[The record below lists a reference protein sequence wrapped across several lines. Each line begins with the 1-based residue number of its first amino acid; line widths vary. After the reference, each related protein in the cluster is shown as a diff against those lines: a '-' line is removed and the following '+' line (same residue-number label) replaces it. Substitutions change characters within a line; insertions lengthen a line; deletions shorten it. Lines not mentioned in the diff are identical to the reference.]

1 ATGKDGSRVQQEVL
15 VGENGQLQKKK
26 KRNRPKKK
34 RGKGGGGGCVGG
46 DRGAAS
52 AATANGAP
60 ASAVEN
66 MLDAPSKRNQKQ
78 KQSARPP
85 QQQQGQHCNDQQNRH
100 KGDQRHYQHAP
111 SKPAQRQLS
120 DVPASTRPEAP
131 YNITANAVKNI
142 DGVTS
147 ATTKWTRS
155 KAETEGASIDMDN
168 GINEEVAKTKR
179 VAIATEGVEG
189 VAVDEDM
196 AKMVDSMAKGIAP
209 FESSWTIA
217 PDDRYSDTDSKYT
230 SQGKRPTDTATD
242 EQINTLARPKTNE
255 SNGSDSEE
263 SYLSFQ
269 GAEHSNSES
278 QRPEEPMPVT
288 PDTNDPH
295 QAIADKQVQRTGGT
309 AITAGQAGNGGDQ
322 VGQHAGENNPT
333 GTPKECSPIHSS
345 RNLSSDI
352 SCGFEV
358 ANAHD
363 SDHSKKKGVDNEV
376 TDITLTGAPALA
388 QRIIAEANACQYPSF
403 TENERPNESVSGAHI
418 LEEQPEVIVPNI
430 VPQTHE
436 RDRYGE
442 QNQGIICKGHSGAQR
457 PKECGKAV
465 LPNTERLPP
474 QATPIES
481 RRVQFAAD
489 VQEDRGPAAGASVG
503 RYSARNEK
511 DEDGEDALLLPDTSD
526 SPKKQTEEGG
536 HSDGRQGKD
545 SSDKPQLPPDQE
557 RKSPETTVEE
567 ELVVDDVDDES
578 SILLDPSPIA
588 GASFTESTSK
598 STPTFGDAAG
608 EPPPSPSPSSSLSS
622 TAAAIYLRST
632 AVGKGA
638 TAPPALAQA
647 HVAVSVSP
655 APSPSPAPSS
665 KTALAAAKETTAAE
679 TYNYYELPPVPEQTT
694 GEEKPTA
701 KHSASL
707 GGIWAAVR
715 SSDAAG
721 VRANL
726 AAGAVMDEADSEGRT
741 PLMVACAN
749 GDTEM
754 ASLLI
759 NGVSPP
765 SSVAARTIEG
775 WTPLMIASGG
785 GRLGVV
791 KVLLQA
797 GAALH
802 DKDDEFGS
810 NSFMWACGGGHAEV
824 ARLMLENG
832 AKELLHSTNS
842 DMWTALMVACDAGSL
857 ETVQVLV
864 EAGADLGTFNSEA
877 LTALDIAAGR
887 NHLLVE
893 CYLRTEGAVSSTQF
907 WTAADS
913 GNVEIMSKLLRG
925 NGHLVAAL
933 DPDGRT
939 ALLRSCVGGHLG
951 VARILVEAG
960 ADVDF
965 RDSSGTSAL
974 SVSVVLGD
982 MTLTRYLVQA
992 GGARLAV
999 KNEAGWTPLMQ
1010 AVVKGDLIMT
1020 RYLVDR
1026 GAAVNDGSPG
1036 GESVLDMARRFSGP
1050 ELQRYLAAKGGFS
1063 SYEVERQIGEVNDGG
1078 RGLFRFW

>member
-1 ATGKDGSRVQQEVL
+1 MRE
-15 VGENGQLQKKK
+15 
-26 KRNRPKKK
+26 
-34 RGKGGGGGCVGG
+34 
-46 DRGAAS
+46 
-52 AATANGAP
+52 
-60 ASAVEN
+60 
-66 MLDAPSKRNQKQ
+66 
-78 KQSARPP
+78 
-85 QQQQGQHCNDQQNRH
+85 
-100 KGDQRHYQHAP
+100 
-111 SKPAQRQLS
+111 
-120 DVPASTRPEAP
+120 
-131 YNITANAVKNI
+131 
-142 DGVTS
+142 
-147 ATTKWTRS
+147 
-155 KAETEGASIDMDN
+155 
-168 GINEEVAKTKR
+168 
-179 VAIATEGVEG
+179 
-189 VAVDEDM
+189 
-196 AKMVDSMAKGIAP
+196 
-209 FESSWTIA
+209 
-217 PDDRYSDTDSKYT
+217 
-230 SQGKRPTDTATD
+230 
-242 EQINTLARPKTNE
+242 INTLAQPKTNE

-269 GAEHSNSES
+269 GGEHSNSES

-352 SCGFEV
+352 SGGFKV

-388 QRIIAEANACQYPSF
+388 QRIIAEANTCQYPSF

-442 QNQGIICKGHSGAQR
+442 QNQGIICKGRSGAQR

-503 RYSARNEK
+503 SYSARNEK

-557 RKSPETTVEE
+557 RKSVIGVAQRLLRCRAIARENGETVVQAVVQQHQEQQQQQQKLHRGIIVKEKPDTTVEE

-578 SILLDPSPIA
+578 STLLDPSPIA

-608 EPPPSPSPSSSLSS
+608 DPPPSPSPSSSLSS
-622 TAAAIYLRST
+622 TAAAISLRST
-632 AVGKGA
+632 AVGKEA

-701 KHSASL
+701 KHSVGAD
-707 GGIWAAVR
+707 GV
-715 SSDAAG
+715 AG
-721 VRANL
+721 KAREPSPP
-726 AAGAVMDEADSEGRT
+726 AGAQLAQE
-741 PLMVACAN
+741 
-749 GDTEM
+749 
-754 ASLLI
+754 
-759 NGVSPP
+759 
-765 SSVAARTIEG
+765 
-775 WTPLMIASGG
+775 
-785 GRLGVV
+785 
-791 KVLLQA
+791 KVGTRRKKLWHRQA
-797 GAALH
+797 
-802 DKDDEFGS
+802 K
-810 NSFMWACGGGHAEV
+810 
-824 ARLMLENG
+824 
-832 AKELLHSTNS
+832 
-842 DMWTALMVACDAGSL
+842 AG
-857 ETVQVLV
+857 
-864 EAGADLGTFNSEA
+864 
-877 LTALDIAAGR
+877 
-887 NHLLVE
+887 
-893 CYLRTEGAVSSTQF
+893 
-907 WTAADS
+907 
-913 GNVEIMSKLLRG
+913 
-925 NGHLVAAL
+925 
-933 DPDGRT
+933 
-939 ALLRSCVGGHLG
+939 
-951 VARILVEAG
+951 
-960 ADVDF
+960 
-965 RDSSGTSAL
+965 
-974 SVSVVLGD
+974 
-982 MTLTRYLVQA
+982 
-992 GGARLAV
+992 
-999 KNEAGWTPLMQ
+999 
-1010 AVVKGDLIMT
+1010 
-1020 RYLVDR
+1020 
-1026 GAAVNDGSPG
+1026 
-1036 GESVLDMARRFSGP
+1036 
-1050 ELQRYLAAKGGFS
+1050 
-1063 SYEVERQIGEVNDGG
+1063 
-1078 RGLFRFW
+1078 